1 VNTDT
6 EIAALD
12 ILGKKEKKK
21 TGDGKVLFFPSCS
34 SGMDV
39 GSADDGATF
48 FMWQRKRNEATTGGH
63 IVNVWASALDL
74 GIRKMLCV
82 CLCVALIDRI

>member
-1 VNTDT
+1 
-6 EIAALD
+6 
-12 ILGKKEKKK
+12 
-21 TGDGKVLFFPSCS
+21 
-34 SGMDV
+34 MDV